1 MNHRLIAAFALS
13 ATSLLGGPLMAQD
26 AGKAQPDSRLAAASF
41 EADTWARDLWRP
53 GVGVEEPT
61 FLEAL
66 RQLPGEAPAGTRLDR
81 LSESAALLLAGIE
94 KREERR
100 TEALAEAEAELE
112 DLLSRSEEE
121 AEPDDLAEALAQA
134 LSIQQ
139 LSRDPDEF
147 MQSERLAALVK
158 RAEQRAADAER
169 RGDWFAAA
177 ELYNLLNGL
186 FYDEETYKQDQVRQL
201 DRLSMIYT
209 YAPKRHWEIRNERHV
224 AEGNEPLPPFNEA
237 GIDYREK
244 LRDISPRM
252 VREALY
258 LSAARHVEDVPLS
271 EMLLGGIERVR
282 TMLLTK
288 DLAVAFPK
296 LADQESVGR
305 LLETLEK
312 EENRARRDA
321 GALDD
326 GDTVALL
333 DQLLRQNIETVGL
346 PREAI
351 LREFGNGAMAA
362 LDDFS
367 GMVWPYDL
375 RQFNRSTRGNFSGIG
390 VSIQQDD
397 QQKIVVVTPLD
408 GTPAQRVGIRAG
420 DIITKVNGEPTLG
433 FTLDQAVDIIT
444 GPVGEKVE
452 ITVKREIEGAEETH
466 TFEITRAIIELKT
479 VKGWRRLDA
488 DEDHWDWF
496 VDPEQRIGYVRL
508 TGFSEKTASDFDMA
522 VAEMKNNG
530 LAGLVVDLR
539 FNRGGLLDQAVE
551 ITSRFVSAEKA
562 EKLLGGVVVTTVD
575 GDGNEAMR
583 PERILRARDY
593 LAGIPVVIL
602 INEGS
607 ASASEIVAGA
617 VQDYAHA
624 GEQGPMALVLGHRS
638 YGKGSVQ
645 NVVPLD
651 RGARREPA
659 AYLKLTTQY
668 YVLPDGR
675 KIDRRPGIAD
685 HGVAPDVEIE
695 MLPEQIAESIT
706 LRQNADVMPL
716 DEEGNVIED
725 EERPD
730 PATLITEGA
739 DLQLHAALLLLQ
751 ARVTA
756 DAGAHAML
764 PEPVDTVRTP

>member
-1 MNHRLIAAFALS
+1 MNNRRSAAFALF
-13 ATSLLGGPLMAQD
+13 ATSLLASPLGVLAQE
-26 AGKAQPDSRLAAASF
+26 AQPETRVSTTSF
-41 EADTWARDLWRP
+41 EPDAWAHRLWRSGD
-53 GVGVEEPT
+53 GVVEKA

-66 RQLPGEAPAGTRLDR
+66 RELPAEAPAGTRLDR
-81 LSESAALLLAGIE
+81 LAESAVLLLSGVE
-94 KREERR
+94 KREEERAKALG
-100 TEALAEAEAELE
+100 ESEEKLAELLDEEADSGDLADALAA
-112 DLLSRSEEE
+112 S
-121 AEPDDLAEALAQA
+121 

-139 LSRDPDEF
+139 LSLDPEEF
-147 MQSERLAALVK
+147 MQSERLRTLVK
-158 RAEQRAADAER
+158 RAEDEAGDAER

-186 FYDEETYKQDQVRQL
+186 FYDEGTYRQDQQRQL
-201 DRLSMIYT
+201 DRLSMVYT
-209 YAPKRHWEIRNERHV
+209 YAPRRHWEIRNDRHI

-237 GIDYREK
+237 GVDYREK
-244 LRDISPRM
+244 LHDISPRM

-258 LSAARHVEDVPLS
+258 LSAARHVEHVPL
-271 EMLLGGIERVR
+271 EMMLRGGIERVR
-282 TMLLTK
+282 TMLLTS
-288 DLAVAFPK
+288 DLASTFPT
-296 LADQESVGR
+296 LADKALVDR
-305 LLETLEK
+305 MLATLDR
-312 EENRARRDA
+312 EEDRVVRDA
-321 GALDD
+321 GRLGDDDTLALIE
-326 GDTVALL
+326 
-333 DQLLRQNIETVGL
+333 QLLRQNAETIGL
-346 PREAI
+346 PREAVV
-351 LREFGNGAMAA
+351 REFGNGAMAA
-362 LDDFS
+362 LDEFS
-367 GMVWPYDL
+367 DMVWPYDV

-397 QQKIVVVTPLD
+397 QQNIVVVTPLD
-408 GTPAQRVGIRAG
+408 GTPAQRIGVRAG

-444 GPVGEKVE
+444 GPVGEAVS
-452 ITVKREIEGAEETH
+452 ITVKREVEGEEQVH
-466 TFEITRAIIELKT
+466 EFEITRELIELKT
-479 VKGWRRLDA
+479 IKGWRRLDA
-488 DEDHWDWF
+488 NEDHWDWF
-496 VDPEQRIGYVRL
+496 IDPEQRIGYVRL
-508 TGFSEKTASDFDMA
+508 TGFSEKSASDFDMA
-522 VAEMKNNG
+522 VAEMKNDG
-530 LAGLVVDLR
+530 LAGLIVDLR

-551 ITSRFVSAEKA
+551 ITSRFVNAENA
-562 EKLLGGVVVTTVD
+562 ERLLGRGVVVTTVD
-575 GDGNEAMR
+575 GNNEETMR

-593 LAGIPVVIL
+593 LSEVPVVIL

-624 GEQGPMALVLGHRS
+624 GADGPMALVLGHRS

-675 KIDRRPGIAD
+675 KIDRRHGSRN
-685 HGVAPDVEIE
+685 HGVAPDVEID
-695 MLPEQIAESIT
+695 MLPAQIAESIT

-716 DEEGNVIED
+716 DEHGAVLQAD
-725 EERPD
+725 DRPD
-730 PATLITEGA
+730 PATLISEGT

-764 PEPVDTVRTP
+764 PRRVDPVRTP